1 MCENCGVEKFF
12 VKEKCDKERSS
23 SQKITYKEFQ
33 DLSRNNSTTKQKEL
47 VEVTTSAE
55 ELMQKIET
63 TAPAVI
69 LHHWEANWGS
79 HQRRYWK
86 HNFKKGDV
94 LYNADFS
101 ATMDLNPQD
110 RLNCAIPAHAIQH
123 VFIFAL
129 NPRWVTFTNKDG
141 LPYTKRIITNIGFN
155 IWASGNYTLKTN
167 SYLHGKCLR
176 FCFGY
181 LRKKYGRELT
191 QRLYGNT
198 DGCGEQFK
206 SCKNA
211 NDISR
216 FCDEMDCDE
225 YVHNFAVTSTFKVNI
240 DAWGGDTKEY
250 ISTGEKRENFRCHTC
265 EKVYLQCKNH
275 MPQPKIVSDCKK
287 DLEHCES
294 RIHVYCVD
302 KKDATAAH
310 YKDEFVII
318 TDSVNESWDSSEV
331 RGIKSSYCLR
341 AKKGEI
347 DGDKSVIYMR
357 DHSCYCVM
365 CASGD
370 YESCSQTEIVGKFK
384 KIILKRSVVPKVYE
398 NVNIPAG
405 LKLVTQFF
413 YGSILQS
420 TSTIILGV
428 MMLNN
433 DTNER
438 SLMFGALIRE
448 PSLIKSLSTV
458 EHTIEKNNY
467 LVEVKSGSVAVK
479 IKLLVKHPDTENKF
493 YIPTNSKTIDFPI
506 EYVIDP
512 THLLQDNIALNR
524 ENYISYITT
533 ESSVTKNNKVSKQIT
548 YEISYSS
555 LEWLIKSSRCF

>member
-1 MCENCGVEKFF
+1 MIIHQRKCASGTCENCGVDKKF
-12 VKEKCDKERSS
+12 VKEKCDKERNPTH
-23 SQKITYKEFQ
+23 KITYKEFQ

-129 NPRWVTFTNKDG
+129 NPRWVTLTNKDG

-167 SYLHGKCLR
+167 SYLHDKCLR
-176 FCFGY
+176 FCFRY

-211 NDISR
+211 NYISR

-250 ISTGEKRENFRCHTC
+250 ISTGERRENFRCHTC

-275 MPQPKIVSDCKK
+275 MPQPKIVCDEKK

-294 RIHVYCVD
+294 RVHVYCVD
-302 KKDATAAH
+302 KKDATEAH
-310 YKDEFVII
+310 YNDEFVII
-318 TDSVNESWDSSEV
+318 TDSVNESWDSTEV

-341 AKKGEI
+341 AKKGEVN
-347 DGDKSVIYMR
+347 GDNSVIYMR
-357 DHSCYCVM
+357 DHSCYCAM
-365 CASGD
+365 CASGE
-370 YESCSQTEIVGKFK
+370 YESCTQTDIVGKFK
-384 KIILKRSVVPKVYE
+384 KIVLKRTVIPKIHE
-398 NVNIPAG
+398 NVKVPAT

-420 TSTIILGV
+420 TPTILLGV
-428 MMLNN
+428 MMLNSVL
-433 DTNER
+433 DP
-438 SLMFGALIRE
+438 SPLIE
-448 PSLIKSLSTV
+448 
-458 EHTIEKNNY
+458 
-467 LVEVKSGSVAVK
+467 
-479 IKLLVKHPDTENKF
+479 
-493 YIPTNSKTIDFPI
+493 
-506 EYVIDP
+506 
-512 THLLQDNIALNR
+512 DNIAFNR
-524 ENYISYITT
+524 ENYINYCAT
-533 ESSVTKNNKVSKQIT
+533 ESSITKNNKVCKQIT
-548 YEISYSS
+548 YKIDSDS
-555 LEWLIKSSRCF
+555 LQWLTKSSNALC